1 MRRRSW
7 PGLRRL
13 VVWMMLGWSAATLAP
28 AIAADD
34 AAAQPMRIVGYVSDR
49 DPLPAIDASKLDA
62 LNFAFARVDPRHR
75 VFLPHEATA
84 ARLRRIVELRR
95 HNPRL
100 KVLLSIGGWGAG
112 NFSEAAASP
121 TARRRFARTAVALLQ
136 RFDLDGL
143 DIDWEYPAH
152 PGPGISH
159 RPEDRDTFPLLLQA
173 VRRAL
178 DREAGRSGRH
188 YLLTIAAADGEGA
201 RGLDIERIVPL
212 LDWINLM
219 TYDFYGSQ
227 STHTG
232 HHAGLHRAASAA
244 PGSRNTEQ
252 AVDEFLA
259 AGVPARKLHVGAA
272 FYGKIFTDVEPANSG
287 LSQPYRGDVEFVA
300 WHRIRNEFLADAGF
314 ERHWDDT
321 AQAAWLWDASARRM
335 VSYEDPQALRAK
347 VRFAKAR
354 GLGGVMYWEH
364 DQDDGE
370 MLLDIVRETL
380 VEP

>member
-1 MRRRSW
+1 MRKRRR

-13 VVWMMLGWSAATLAP
+13 VVWMILGWCAAAIAPASAAVPEAAP
-28 AIAADD
+28 R
-34 AAAQPMRIVGYVSDR
+34 MRIVGYVSDR
-49 DPLPAIDASKLDA
+49 DPLPAIDARKLDA
-62 LNFAFARVDPRHR
+62 VNFAFAHVNPRHD

-84 ARLRRIVELRR
+84 GRLRRIVELRR

-178 DREAGRSGRH
+178 DREAGHSGRR

-201 RGLDIERIVPL
+201 RGLDIGRIVPL

-219 TYDFYGSQ
+219 TYDFHGSQ

-232 HHAGLHRAASAA
+232 HHAGLHRAGSAA
-244 PGSRNTEQ
+244 PASRTTEQ

-272 FYGKIFTDVEPANSG
+272 FYGKIFNDVEPGNSG
-287 LSQPYRGDVEFVA
+287 LGQTFRGEVEFVA
-300 WHRIRNEFLADAGF
+300 WHRIRNEFLADAAF

-321 AQAAWLWDASARRM
+321 AQAAWLWDGSTRRM
-335 VSYEDPQALRAK
+335 LSYEDPQALRAK
-347 VRFAKAR
+347 VRFARAR

-380 VEP
+380 AEP